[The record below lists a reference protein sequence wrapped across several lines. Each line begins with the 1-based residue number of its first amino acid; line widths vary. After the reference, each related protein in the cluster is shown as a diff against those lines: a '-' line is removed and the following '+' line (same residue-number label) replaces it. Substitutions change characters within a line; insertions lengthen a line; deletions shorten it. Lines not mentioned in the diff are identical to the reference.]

1 MKRVLLSATV
11 AIAALTISPA
21 AYADTIT
28 LTPTPTGEAGFFG
41 GVTTTPG
48 AFTRTFTF
56 TLSQSGTISSG
67 LITAGHNAATR
78 IDFVSAFLNGQPFS
92 IGNFTIP
99 GAGNFGFG
107 FLLNTPVA
115 PGLQTLVVNGIS
127 GGGGAFAG
135 SVAFTAAAVPE
146 PATWAMMI
154 FGFGMVGYALRRR
167 RKLDWSIRA
176 LAPA

>member
-1 MKRVLLSATV
+1 MKRILLSATA
-11 AIAALTISPA
+11 AIAALTIAPA

-41 GVTTTPG
+41 DAVTTPG

-56 TLSQSGTISSG
+56 TLDRSGTISSG
-67 LITAGHNAATR
+67 LITAGHNSQTR
-78 IDFVSAFLNGQPFS
+78 IDFVSAFLNGNPFAV
-92 IGNFTIP
+92 GNVGFP
-99 GAGNFGFG
+99 GGNLGFG
-107 FLLNTPVA
+107 FLINAPVT
-115 PGLQTLVVNGIS
+115 PGLQTITVNGIS
-127 GGGGAFAG
+127 GGAGAFAG

-146 PATWAMMI
+146 PGTWAMMI
-154 FGFGMVGYALRRR
+154 LGFGMVGFAIRRR